1 MTLFDEIFAKV
12 FAFKMRETFEKDPL
26 HVSDLYGPRISEWRD
41 RELQLSR
48 LHEEM

>member
-1 MTLFDEIFAKV
+1 
-12 FAFKMRETFEKDPL
+12 MRETFEKDPL